1 MRLAHGRVSPVV
13 ASVLTGLCLVSS
25 LSRAVSYVEDA
36 PGVNGFSTVDKI
48 TWRDSKGL
56 DRELYFAKSYPN
68 SIVPQLMGYVTRLTW
83 KKDATAPRIVA
94 EEDPS
99 GINAGNAQ
107 GWGTNVMHMHWLQY
121 GGSNPYFGPGFS
133 ATTSKRDGFDFV
145 QRPLFLGPH
154 HLIFRVEY
162 KQYTTLLKP
171 GVERKWVKVTVDWF
185 IADGVDH
192 VVYAITIDASHAYL
206 TDGLAFRN
214 NTLAPYSL
222 VVPATWKG
230 TQDWAGTY
238 TGAPDGQSFGDAKL
252 FVTHDMANWTYGGVN
267 TIPFI
272 WQWVAPANGDAEAAY
287 VQTETYAQKPAGEG
301 FAGGT
306 DASGTR
312 LPVYPDLHGL
322 EYSYQMNFFDGYD
335 SKRLTW
341 GTAYGTL
348 YGGGGAT
355 PGYQNYSLALHLGR
369 YSDHGA
375 PSLIQET
382 EGIHN
387 GAVSVRALEG
397 ELLTSGPEGTGNP
410 TPHLYSPAGYN
421 HVYRTWELASSGN
434 AVTVA
439 FDLGGITF
447 KRPVFV
453 VHRYTGSEVGAVTV
467 SLNGDALP
475 GSGYSASIDEAADRL
490 YVTLLSTLSGNNVI
504 QISEGAAAPIDAG
517 VPPVDAGAPPVD
529 AGAPPPVDAGAP
541 PPVDAGAPPPVD
553 AGAPPPVDAGAPPPV
568 DAGAPPPVDA
578 GAPPPVDAGAPPVD
592 AGAPPPADAGTPD
605 AGAPPPV
612 DAGTPDAG
620 TLPPVDAGTPDA
632 GTPPPADAGVPPV
645 CTGDDDSDGVCD
657 ARDNCRV
664 CWNPEQAD
672 ADGDG
677 LGDCWRCDWCS
688 GPGTDTDYDGLCDG
702 VDNCATYWNQS
713 QRDTDGDGVGD
724 SCDNCV
730 SVANASQLDTNQN
743 GVGDA
748 CEPSCFDL
756 VRNGRETDVDCGG
769 TTCAPCAVGLRCK
782 VNSDCVPG
790 TTCRSGRCR

>member
-1 MRLAHGRVSPVV
+1 MRLAHGRAAALV
-13 ASVLTGLCLVSS
+13 ASVVTSLCLVSS
-25 LSRAVSYVEDA
+25 QSLAVSYVENA
-36 PGVNGFSTVDKI
+36 PGVNGFTTVDKV

-56 DRELYFAKSYPN
+56 DRELYFAKSYPH

-83 KKDATAPRIVA
+83 QKDATAPRVVA

-99 GINAGNAQ
+99 AINAGNAQ

-121 GGSNPYFGPGFS
+121 GGSNPYFGSGFS
-133 ATTSKRDGFDFV
+133 ATTNKRDGFDFV
-145 QRPLFLGPH
+145 QGPLFLGPH

-192 VVYAITIDASHAYL
+192 VVYAITLDASHGYL
-206 TDGLAFRN
+206 TDGVAFLN

-252 FVTHDMANWTYGGVN
+252 FVSNDMATWTYGGVN

-272 WQWVAPANGDAEAAY
+272 WQWVTPLHGDAEAAY

-301 FAGGT
+301 FANGN

-322 EYSYQMNFFDGYD
+322 EYSYQMNYFDNYD

-341 GTAYGTL
+341 GTAFGTL

-355 PGYQNYSLALHLGR
+355 PGYLNYALAMHLGR
-369 YSDHGA
+369 FSDHGA
-375 PSLIQET
+375 PGLIQET

-387 GAVSVRALEG
+387 GAVSVRALTG
-397 ELLTSGPEGTGNP
+397 ALLTSGPEGSGNP
-410 TPHLYSPAGYN
+410 TPHLYSPPGYN
-421 HVYRTWELASSGN
+421 HVYRTWEFASSEN
-434 AVTVA
+434 AVTFA
-439 FDLGGITF
+439 FDLTGITF
-447 KRPVFV
+447 RRPVFV
-453 VHRYTGSEVGAVTV
+453 VHRFTGSDVGAVVV

-475 GSGYSASIDEAADRL
+475 SSAWVASLDAAADKL

-504 QISEGAAAPIDAG
+504 QISEGAVAPVDAG
-517 VPPVDAGAPPVD
+517 TPPVDAGAPPVD

-541 PPVDAGAPPPVD
+541 PPVDAGPPPLVD
-553 AGAPPPVDAGAPPPV
+553 AGTP
-568 DAGAPPPVDA
+568 
-578 GAPPPVDAGAPPVD
+578 DAGAPPV
-592 AGAPPPADAGTPD
+592 DAGTPD

-620 TLPPVDAGTPDA
+620 APAVDAGTPDA
-632 GTPPPADAGVPPV
+632 GAPPPVDAGPPDAGPV

-657 ARDNCRV
+657 ARDNCRA
-664 CWNPEQAD
+664 CWNSEQAD
-672 ADGDG
+672 LDGDG

-702 VDNCATYWNQS
+702 VDNCSTYWNQS

-730 SVANASQLDTNQN
+730 SVANPSQLDTNQN

-748 CEPSCFDL
+748 CEPSCFDAL
-756 VRNGRETDVDCGG
+756 RNGRETDVDCGG
-769 TTCAPCAVGLRCK
+769 TTTCARCAAGLRCK
-782 VNSDCVPG
+782 VTSDCVPG